1 MTFCELKYQNKWRT
15 KDHIC

>member
-1 MTFCELKYQNKWRT
+1 MALCELKYQNKWRT